1 MDLDL
6 IENELKKRLKFQYI
20 WGRKQNNEWDK
31 NTNFIYKILNFET
44 LLETI
49 EKKYKANFSIKIDR
63 QDFYNYAVNR
73 WYNFWSAM
81 AVEKIFCSS
90 EKVIPQKN
98 SKDRL
103 VDFNICGI
111 NFDHKTSIFPK
122 GFPNDINFAL
132 NHKEKLITWLYKNQ
146 SKQQRMHLENR
157 IFLVLHK
164 SDGKHW
170 KLKAEIS
177 WLKNIIEDYLE
188 TFSSDKL
195 ITLNLKKDNS
205 TTLSDVIW
213 VIK

>member
-1 MDLDL
+1 
-6 IENELKKRLKFQYI
+6 
-20 WGRKQNNEWDK
+20 
-31 NTNFIYKILNFET
+31 
-44 LLETI
+44 
-49 EKKYKANFSIKIDR
+49 
-63 QDFYNYAVNR
+63 
-73 WYNFWSAM
+73 
-81 AVEKIFCSS
+81 
-90 EKVIPQKN
+90 
-98 SKDRL
+98 
-103 VDFNICGI
+103 
-111 NFDHKTSIFPK
+111 
-122 GFPNDINFAL
+122 
-132 NHKEKLITWLYKNQ
+132 
-146 SKQQRMHLENR
+146 MHLENR